1 MLEIQNID
9 SYYGESRVLN
19 ELSLSVP
26 DGEIVGLIG
35 RNGVGKSTTLKSIMG
50 LIKTT
55 GGSIMFDGN
64 DIMKMPT
71 YERVKKGIGYVPQG
85 RDIFPFMTVQENLE
99 MGLQPLGGK
108 GKIPEYIYELFPIL
122 PQFAKRKGGD
132 LSGGQQQQL
141 AIARAL
147 AAEPKILILDE
158 PTEGIQPSIIHDIGV
173 AIKKVNEWKHITVLL
188 VEQYLDFVMEN
199 SSYLYVMEKGEII
212 YKNRTIDA
220 EKEEV
225 QKMMTS

>member
-1 MLEIQNID
+1 MLEIQKID
-9 SYYGESRVLN
+9 SYYGESRVLH

-26 DGEIVGLIG
+26 KGEIVGLIG

-55 GGSIMFDGN
+55 GGSIMFDGQ
-64 DIMKMPT
+64 DIIKMPT

-85 RDIFPFMTVQENLE
+85 RDIFPYMTVQENLE

-108 GKIPEYIYELFPIL
+108 GKIPEYIYDLFPIL
-122 PQFAKRKGGD
+122 PEFAKRKGGD

-173 AIKKVNEWKHITVLL
+173 AIKKVNQWKHITVLL

-199 SSYLYVMEKGEII
+199 SSYVNVMEKGEII
-212 YKNRTIDA
+212 YKEKTADA
-220 EKEEV
+220 NKEEV

>member
-1 MLEIQNID
+1 MLEIQNIN
-9 SYYGESRVLN
+9 SYYGESCVLN

-64 DIMKMPT
+64 DIIKLPT

-85 RDIFPFMTVQENLE
+85 RDIFPYMTVQENLE

-108 GKIPEYIYELFPIL
+108 GKIPDYIYELFPII
-122 PQFAKRKGGD
+122 PEFAKRKGGD

-147 AAEPKILILDE
+147 AAEPKILIL
-158 PTEGIQPSIIHDIGV
+158 IHDIGV

-199 SSYLYVMEKGEII
+199 TSYLYVMEKGEII
-212 YKNRTIDA
+212 YKNRTADA

>member
-1 MLEIQNID
+1 MLEIQNIN
-9 SYYGESRVLN
+9 SYYGESCVLN

-55 GGSIMFDGN
+55 GGSIIFDGN
-64 DIMKMPT
+64 DIIKMPT

-85 RDIFPFMTVQENLE
+85 RDIFPYMTVQENLE

-108 GKIPEYIYELFPIL
+108 GKIPDYIYELFPII
-122 PQFAKRKGGD
+122 PEFAKRKGGD

-199 SSYLYVMEKGEII
+199 TSYLYVMEKGEII
-212 YKNRTIDA
+212 YKNMTADA